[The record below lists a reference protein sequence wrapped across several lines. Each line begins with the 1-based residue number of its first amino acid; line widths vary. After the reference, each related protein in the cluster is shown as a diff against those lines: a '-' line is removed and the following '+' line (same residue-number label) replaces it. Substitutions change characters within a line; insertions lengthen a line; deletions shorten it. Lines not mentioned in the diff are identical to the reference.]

1 MKLDIT
7 EVYFIQQ
14 AVDATTIK
22 ASDAGMVY
30 ALQVK
35 VGKEFDRLRKLEER
49 KQKWLSNAY
58 LEKGS
63 S

>member
-49 KQKWLSNAY
+49 KQKVA
-58 LEKGS
+58 E
-63 S
+63 